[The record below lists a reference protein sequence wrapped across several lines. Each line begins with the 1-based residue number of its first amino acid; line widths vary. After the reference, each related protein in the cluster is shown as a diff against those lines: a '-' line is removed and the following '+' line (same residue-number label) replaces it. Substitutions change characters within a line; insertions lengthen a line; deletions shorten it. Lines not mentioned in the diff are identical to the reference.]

1 MMGEVM
7 KKQLKL
13 KEIAD
18 LANVSP
24 ATVSLV
30 LNNREGVGPER
41 RRQIAK
47 ILEENGY
54 QVNQRPD
61 AKENKSIH
69 FIKYRKH
76 ALLVDGNPG
85 FVNAIID
92 SVEKECRRQG
102 YNLIMTAYN
111 DTQLDEISQLIRQD
125 STCGVLLL
133 GTELT
138 AEDIEY
144 ISHVDVPMVVI
155 DNYLPM
161 QEYNCITM
169 NNEEAIFRSVSHLKS
184 LGHQKIGFIANAL
197 PSNNCHARRMAFEY
211 ALENQGYT
219 FDPSL
224 VYTVH
229 PTPDGAYQSV
239 QKMLEEGVKFPTALV
254 ANNDSIA
261 LGAMKAFKEYNMR
274 IPEDISIVGFDSIPF
289 STISDPPLT
298 TMEVS
303 CPEMGIWAVRI
314 LIDRIQYPFSSITK
328 LQVGTKLLER
338 SSTAPYNPKGSN
350 SHLL

>member
-1 MMGEVM
+1 MGDAM
-7 KKQLKL
+7 KKQMKL

-30 LNNREGVGPER
+30 LNNRDGVGQER

-47 ILEENGY
+47 ILEQNGY
-54 QVNQRPD
+54 QVSQRPEVK
-61 AKENKSIH
+61 ANKSIH
-69 FIKYRKH
+69 FIKFRKH

-102 YNLIMTAYN
+102 YNLIMTAYD
-111 DTQLDEISQLIRQD
+111 DTQLDEVSSLLQED
-125 STCGVLLL
+125 STGGVLLL
-133 GTELT
+133 GTEMT
-138 AEDIEY
+138 MEDIAH
-144 ISHVDVPMVVI
+144 ISHVDVPMVII

-184 LGHQKIGFIANAL
+184 LGHPQIGFIANDL
-197 PSNNCHARRMAFEY
+197 PSNNCHARRTAFEF
-211 ALENQGYT
+211 ALTQQGYD

-229 PTPDGAYQSV
+229 PTPDGACQSIRE
-239 QKMLEEGVKFPTALV
+239 MLAEGVRFPSALV

-261 LGAMKAFKEYNMR
+261 LGAMKAFKECKIR
-274 IPEDISIVGFDSIPF
+274 IPGDISIVGFDSIPF

-338 SSTAPYNPKGSN
+338 NSTAPYDPKRTN